1 MSDIVNMWQPGR
13 SSAFLLYSE
22 YAGQLIIKGER
33 QMEQGKSDGVIVPLK
48 AGNSAGGKDVTRVT
62 VL

>member
-13 SSAFLLYSE
+13 SSTLLQQSE

-33 QMEQGKSDGVIVPLK
+33 QMERRKSDGVILPVK
-48 AGNSAGGKDVTRVT
+48 AGNSAGGKDVT
-62 VL
+62 